1 MRRVFMTVL
10 PLLLAGCGGRPDL
23 ALSGGKPV
31 EARLRAL
38 QDANPKTRRE
48 AVAKLGN
55 VGATDP
61 HVVPALQGALN
72 DKDARVRG
80 AAILA
85 LVKCGAGAATPAL
98 PALAEL
104 QVNDSDRKVRD
115 YAKEALA
122 AFQRGAQ

>member
-1 MRRVFMTVL
+1 MRWVFITVL
-10 PLLLAGCGGRPDL
+10 PLLLVGCSGRPDH

-38 QDANPKTRRE
+38 KEANPQARRE
-48 AVAKLGN
+48 AVEKLGN
-55 VGATDP
+55 VGAMDP
-61 HVVPALQGALN
+61 LVVPALQEALN

-85 LVKCGAGAATPAL
+85 LVKCGARAATPAL
-98 PALAEL
+98 PALAEM

-115 YAKEALA
+115 YAKEALT
-122 AFQRGAQ
+122 AFQRGAK